1 MKKNFHEKSSKSYI
15 GMSYM
20 SDFFFAFVIGMFLVV
35 MFILGFWI
43 GVRWQTRMKIK
54 KNRV

>member
-20 SDFFFAFVIGMFLVV
+20 SDFFFAFVVGMFLVV
-35 MFILGFWI
+35 MFIIGFWV
-43 GVRWQTRMKIK
+43 GVRWQTRMKIE